1 MQIRPE
7 IYNPN
12 MPYDYDPDLVGCKAF
27 GLKRTNKVVYHPN
40 ACKTIADT
48 VHLNNGK
55 TVTFAKTYNKWG
67 DMTEKLS
74 YLRDSVGNWVRS
86 KLQFYG
92 ENGEVVK
99 TLKGRK
105 KYDC

>member
-1 MQIRPE
+1 MQVRPTE
-7 IYNPN
+7 IWNPN
-12 MPYDYDPDLVGCKAF
+12 QPNDKAF